1 MAVLD
6 VFSARQGVI
15 WCHFGALRGGP
26 FVHVCSSKVA
36 TEGSGEGKCG
46 RVVSTDVLETRKH
59 TYFQWILT
67 FFEIRRRPPPMLE
80 IRIYTYFQ

>member
-15 WCHFGALRGGP
+15 PCHLGAPRGS
-26 FVHVCSSKVA
+26 FVHFCGSKVA

-59 TYFQWILT
+59 TYSQWILT
-67 FFEIRRRPPPMLE
+67 FFEIRRRPS
-80 IRIYTYFQ
+80 